1 MVRGVAWGSASSSD
15 QPKEICIRGVVND
28 AGRSRESP
36 ALDMKV
42 GKLAKKLMLT
52 ENPDFVFPKKTIY
65 ANGQQVSA
73 NVWLESQR
81 GYIDAALAQL

>member
-1 MVRGVAWGSASSSD
+1 
-15 QPKEICIRGVVND
+15 
-28 AGRSRESP
+28 
-36 ALDMKV
+36 MKV